1 MCHGHL
7 PASGGK
13 GVFIMPKAKVFITL
27 EVDENGV
34 ATITDIKGLTMQDII
49 NLFGKANIGEM
60 SERKKMYLERLGINP
75 EREE

>member
-27 EVDENGV
+27 EVDEKGV
-34 ATITDIKGLTMQDII
+34 ATVTSIKGLTMRHII
-49 NLFGKANIGEM
+49 SLFGKANIGEM
-60 SERKKMYLERLGINP
+60 SERKKIYLERLGNNP
-75 EREE
+75 KERS